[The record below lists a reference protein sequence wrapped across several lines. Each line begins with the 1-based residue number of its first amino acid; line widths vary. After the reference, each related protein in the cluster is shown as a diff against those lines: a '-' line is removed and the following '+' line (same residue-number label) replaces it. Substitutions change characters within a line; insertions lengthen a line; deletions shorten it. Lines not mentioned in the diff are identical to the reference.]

1 MLHTQKLWPIH
12 HFNCERLQS
21 YTSAKSKPA
30 LPSRWLVGQFPSD
43 RTWQKYLSLD
53 LTPERLFLNNS
64 KKKKKN
70 LWNVFAPAN
79 EGGNTFLPLSQG
91 DIRNRSLGFFNRTC
105 SAEQWKHYTLEC
117 YPEKWYKVGLCFTVW
132 WHLRADCWTISVI
145 LMFRC
150 WIYDT
155 GDWSS
160 SSLWPRH
167 VQTNR
172 FSLFLMEYNI
182 WKVWFQSEKLWRVWI
197 AVTSSLVKYYCLQYK
212 SHNGVRW
219 EQWQG
224 FDFCGEAPDFDR
236 ELSLFFSPPNVDL

>member
-1 MLHTQKLWPIH
+1 MKGCRAIHQRNQSQPCPLIDWLGSSPLTEPDRNILHSIWPLNV
-12 HFNCERLQS
+12 F
-21 YTSAKSKPA
+21 
-30 LPSRWLVGQFPSD
+30 
-43 RTWQKYLSLD
+43 
-53 LTPERLFLNNS
+53 FLITL
-64 KKKKKN
+64 KN

-79 EGGNTFLPLSQG
+79 EGGNTFLPLSQS
-91 DIRNRSLGFFNRTC
+91 DIRNRSLRFFNRTC

-117 YPEKWYKVGLCFTVW
+117 YPEKWYKVGRRVTVW

-182 WKVWFQSEKLWRVWI
+182 WKVLFQSEKLWRVWI

-224 FDFCGEAPDFDR
+224 FDFAEKR
-236 ELSLFFSPPNVDL
+236 QILTVNYLYFFPLQM